1 MENQRSTLSILTHRM
16 TDTTERR
23 RTAGDG
29 ARAETPPAAPT
40 AGRPALPG
48 PPEMPVAAG
57 KRARGYILFI
67 ILAALLLMTSVA
79 VLNTLVDPYGIL
91 GTGIF
96 PTATTTDRSVKADL
110 IEKLKQAPQLIVLG
124 SSRSMLYDPEYLQ
137 QKTGLRT
144 FNAGVDIIGGA
155 ADVWAMTN
163 YLHDRFPQ
171 SHPKYLWLVDV
182 ETFTTT
188 VKQSLTAEPR
198 LARYLDKTTGTAGRA
213 GGELTTIGND
223 LKSLL
228 SWAMVRDSLRI
239 LAHQSAATARE
250 QAYRRRFR
258 PNGGYGGSG
267 KTMSLAELQRATA
280 KSLAR
285 YTLLY
290 RTAYHAMDP
299 QAQRY
304 VEQTLALMNQSGS
317 APLIVLTPLSPMFQ
331 QKLGP
336 LGWYDRHQQV
346 VDFFGNL
353 TSRYRFTFADMT
365 SVSTWGGSPT
375 EFSDGVHPTY
385 SNIHKLID
393 FLVQNHGEAL
403 R

>member
-1 MENQRSTLSILTHRM
+1 MENQRSTLSIPTHRM

-57 KRARGYILFI
+57 KRARGFILFI
-67 ILAALLLMTSVA
+67 IVAALLLMTSVA
-79 VLNTLVDPYGIL
+79 VVNALVDPYGIL
-91 GTGIF
+91 GTGVF
-96 PTATTTDRSVKADL
+96 PTATTSDRSVKADL

-124 SSRSMLYDPEYLQ
+124 SSRSMRYDPEYLQ

-144 FNAGVDIIGGA
+144 FNAGVNIIGGA

-171 SHPKYLWLVDV
+171 SHPRYLWLVDV

-188 VKQSLTAEPR
+188 VKESLTAEPR

-213 GGELTTIGND
+213 GSELTTIGDD

-228 SWAMVRDSLRI
+228 SWATTRDSLRI
-239 LAHQSAATARE
+239 LAHQSTASAKE
-250 QAYRRRFR
+250 QAFRRQFR
-258 PNGGYGGSG
+258 PNGGIAA
-267 KTMSLAELQRATA
+267 KTMSPAERQHQTA
-280 KSLAR
+280 ESLAR

-290 RTAYHAMDP
+290 QTAYHAIDP

-304 VEQTLALMNQSGS
+304 VEQTLALLNQSGS
-317 APLIVLTPLSPMFQ
+317 EPLIVLTPLSPMFQ

-346 VDFFGNL
+346 VDFFSSL
-353 TSRYRFTFADMT
+353 ASRYRFTFADMT
-365 SVSTWGGSPT
+365 SVSTWSGSPT
-375 EFSDGVHPTY
+375 EFFDGVHPSY
-385 SNIHKLID
+385 PNIHTLID
-393 FLVQNHGEAL
+393 FLAQNYGGAL